1 MPTGQT
7 RPQRGNQPPPHRSRP
22 PLVQARI
29 TAMAQVM
36 ARYWQNFGSCT
47 ERDLRQ
53 AGFGQDE
60 ITRYADDARAQA
72 EKMTQPTL
80 YT

>member
-1 MPTGQT
+1 
-7 RPQRGNQPPPHRSRP
+7 
-22 PLVQARI
+22 
-29 TAMAQVM
+29 MAQVM